1 MTQRASDSRTAT
13 AFYSIANKPH
23 ARQTSKTRARR
34 TTKEKHAYIIPFLLR
49 ESTRQ
54 KGTKQGWRS
63 RWQGRRCSSA
73 AGNQP
78 QNPNLVEVLSVQEVL
93 EGSDYHANGWCFP
106 CPRCKSSSFCTII
119 DPFFSGIRMSTV
131 ECGHREGWRQVA
143 LVWHIVAQLLALRK
157 GQGLPCL
164 TGWGI
169 KTDSSQGCT
178 IHILSRTQEEH
189 VTYSLWC
196 WKSKEPLEIWP
207 AEKECKQSRE
217 SEASFPQAEGEF
229 FFPSSQPEAEAHEE
243 EAELRDHHH
252 GLHEPQQVVR
262 RALEQRRQHVPA
274 RLPPPQRRRERGRQ
288 ELPPRRRLRRRRRRR
303 RRRLTAAAV
312 VTAPCS
318 GRGRLPPRRHPLPH
332 PLPHLALD
340 PAARARHHNA
350 KRSGR
355 VSRTQAAAKCHLNTY
370 VRCLCVCLCLQLSQ
384 N

>member
-143 LVWHIVAQLLALRK
+143 LVWHIVAQLLALQK

-164 TGWGI
+164 TGSGI
-169 KTDSSQGCT
+169 KNRQ
-178 IHILSRTQEEH
+178 RTRLHYTHFLQNTRRTRYLQL
-189 VTYSLWC
+189 VV
-196 WKSKEPLEIWP
+196 LEIER
-207 AEKECKQSRE
+207 ATGDMASRKRM
-217 SEASFPQAEGEF
+217 QTIDRIRGIV
-229 FFPSSQPEAEAHEE
+229 PS
-243 EAELRDHHH
+243 
-252 GLHEPQQVVR
+252 G
-262 RALEQRRQHVPA
+262 
-274 RLPPPQRRRERGRQ
+274 
-288 ELPPRRRLRRRRRRR
+288 
-303 RRRLTAAAV
+303 
-312 VTAPCS
+312 
-318 GRGRLPPRRHPLPH
+318 
-332 PLPHLALD
+332 
-340 PAARARHHNA
+340 
-350 KRSGR
+350 
-355 VSRTQAAAKCHLNTY
+355 
-370 VRCLCVCLCLQLSQ
+370 
-384 N
+384 